1 MDRGLGSR
9 DDPLAANDRPRNRD
23 PGYGAIEGEWGWN
36 ANLCCD
42 WRRMIAGWRGSTPAP
57 FLVRN
62 GKCLLIRRRLQSTDG
77 PRKKKRNRNEAQ
89 GSGTNDGLQ
98 QAQGGVRKR
107 RFPPCHY
114 LAPSL
119 SFSPIIVLT
128 ARLFYAGERRE
139 E

>member
-77 PRKKKRNRNEAQ
+77 PRKKSATGTKHKDQ
-89 GSGTNDGLQ
+89 GQMMGCSRHRGESGKEGS
-98 QAQGGVRKR
+98 
-107 RFPPCHY
+107 PPAITWLPH
-114 LAPSL
+114 SL
-119 SFSPIIVLT
+119 SLPSFSQHDCFTP
-128 ARLFYAGERRE
+128 ERE
-139 E
+139 EE